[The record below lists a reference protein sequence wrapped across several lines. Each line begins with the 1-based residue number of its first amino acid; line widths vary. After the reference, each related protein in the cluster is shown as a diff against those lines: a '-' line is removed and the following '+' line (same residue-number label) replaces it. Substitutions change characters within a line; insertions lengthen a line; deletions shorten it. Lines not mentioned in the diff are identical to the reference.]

1 MAREKTFQQREAIR
15 KAWQLRSILRAIQA
29 RLPEGCVATNKKPV
43 KKEVRL
49 VDSVSTEVY
58 WSSWVKK
65 QGEKESFLAL
75 FNGEKVKLLSQKE
88 LNKYKL
94 RSVA

>member
-1 MAREKTFQQREAIR
+1 MAREKSFAEREAIR
-15 KAWQLRSILRAIQA
+15 RNWQLRSILRAIQA
-29 RLPEGCVATNKKPV
+29 RLPEGCIATNQKPI

-49 VDSVSTEVY
+49 IDSVSTNIY

-65 QGEKESFLAL
+65 EGEKKTLLAL
-75 FNGEKVKLLSQKE
+75 FDGEKVKLLSQKD

-94 RSVA
+94 RSIA